1 LGKALLPI
9 AWVLAGPLACV
20 HRETRALDYG
30 DFPRKI
36 EIPAQTPQLASRYNG
51 SVLAEWTSLRKD
63 NGKTIEGYVSD
74 NRSFFETVMAPAIE
88 KRLDDYR
95 SRPVIEAINDFA
107 LLGHEIY
114 RTWIGREFYRWG
126 GDLFDLDDPQAEGI
140 RHDRRYGIDCSGF
153 ASLPYEIAVH
163 FGLLKPEEPSAVFSS
178 KGFEHFCH
186 TQGCQDRGGRGG
198 TSNRY
203 RVDSS
208 EMAELGR
215 EVIHIPQGGKASPE
229 EIAKCQAGDLMGR
242 PGHFGIVV
250 EIQGELYYLESGGWV
265 CPPRGYRPWPLA
277 KAIEI
282 FAQGGPLTIRR
293 SLEDGGRLAPGNAG
307 GKSRRLQENIEN

>member
-1 LGKALLPI
+1 VLLPI
-9 AWVLAGPLACV
+9 AWALAGPLACV
-20 HRETRALDYG
+20 HREARVLDYG

-36 EIPAQTPQLASRYNG
+36 EIPAQTPQLASQYNG
-51 SVLAEWTSLRKD
+51 SILAEWTSLRKED
-63 NGKTIEGYVSD
+63 GKSVEGYVSD
-74 NRSFFETVMAPAIE
+74 NRSFFESVMAPAIE
-88 KRLDDYR
+88 SRLDYYR
-95 SRPVIEAINDFA
+95 TRPVIEAINDFA
-107 LLGHEIY
+107 LFAHETY

-153 ASLPYEIAVH
+153 TSLPYEIAVH
-163 FGLLKPEEPSAVFSS
+163 YELLKPEEPGAVFSS
-178 KGFEHFCH
+178 KGFESFCRTH
-186 TQGCQDRGGRGG
+186 GHKDRGGRGG
-198 TSNRY
+198 TANRY

-229 EIAKCQAGDLMGR
+229 QIAKCQAGDLMGR
-242 PGHFGIVV
+242 PGHFGIIV

-277 KAIEI
+277 ESIEI
-282 FAQGGPLTIRR
+282 FAQGGPLTVRR
-293 SLEDGGRLAPGNAG
+293 SLEDYGRLV
-307 GKSRRLQENIEN
+307 SRSARGQSGSPQRNTEN

>member
-1 LGKALLPI
+1 MRALGKVLLLI
-9 AWVLAGPLACV
+9 AWALAGPLACV
-20 HRETRALDYG
+20 HREARARDYD

-36 EIPAQTPQLASRYNG
+36 EIPAPTPQLASRYNG

-88 KRLDDYR
+88 SRLDYYR
-95 SRPVIEAINDFA
+95 TRPVIEAINDFA
-107 LLGHEIY
+107 LLGHETY

-163 FGLLKPEEPSAVFSS
+163 YGLLKPEEPSAVFSS
-178 KGFEHFCH
+178 KGFESFCRTH
-186 TQGCQDRGGRGG
+186 GHKDRGGRGG

-242 PGHFGIVV
+242 SGHFGIIV

-277 KAIEI
+277 ESIEI
-282 FAQGGPLTIRR
+282 FAQGGPLTVRR
-293 SLEDGGRLAPGNAG
+293 SLEDY
-307 GKSRRLQENIEN
+307 GKLNH